1 STCIISSGAVKCWG
15 DNSYYQFGYQGKR
28 AVGTGAGD
36 MSSLPALNVPGS
48 AVKAVAGEG
57 FLCVLND
64 AGEMYCS
71 GSNALGQAGA
81 GNVNW
86 TASMTRVSLGSG
98 RKATDVTA
106 GAWHACA
113 VLDNGQVKC
122 WGLHTQERMG
132 DSLPYVP
139 LQEQVQSIA
148 AGDLHTC
155 ALLVGGDVQCWGD
168 NSVGQLGSNVA
179 SPMGYDVEAS
189 YVGMPGVR
197 RIWAGGFS
205 TCVELDTSEVFCFGL
220 NRDGL
225 LGYQDTTNRFL
236 SNQTA
241 VLGGMRVMKVVA
253 GYEHACALLMNES
266 VVCWGSNTYGEL
278 G

>member
-1 STCIISSGAVKCWG
+1 MACPSPLEQVNGTCFCKDDSKRGEIFQSGRLSASPRSSSTCIISSGTVKCWG
-15 DNSYYQFGYQGKR
+15 DNSYYQLGYQGKR
-28 AVGTGAGD
+28 VVGAGAGD

-122 WGLHTQERMG
+122 WGLHTQEYPCCGVGAYPPSNWTEAMRRMG

-197 RIWAGGFS
+197 
-205 TCVELDTSEVFCFGL
+205 
-220 NRDGL
+220 
-225 LGYQDTTNRFL
+225 
-236 SNQTA
+236 
-241 VLGGMRVMKVVA
+241 
-253 GYEHACALLMNES
+253 
-266 VVCWGSNTYGEL
+266 YGVR
-278 G
+278 